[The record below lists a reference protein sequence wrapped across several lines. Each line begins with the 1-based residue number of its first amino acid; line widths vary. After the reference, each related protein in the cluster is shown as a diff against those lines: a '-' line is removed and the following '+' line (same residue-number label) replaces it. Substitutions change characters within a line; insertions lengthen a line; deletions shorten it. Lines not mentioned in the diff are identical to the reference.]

1 MLGFFD
7 MILLVDILFYC
18 NVFILVFGFGIFC
31 WGSFIWGVVL
41 GNCVFFGGGG
51 GGGIFVGFFGG
62 GGGGGILGV
71 GGGGGGG
78 GGVIFGGGGG
88 GGGGGGVFL
97 VEIFLFEVSFG
108 RGVLLVC
115 FGDNI
120 CVFFLWW

>member
-51 GGGIFVGFFGG
+51 GGGILVGFF
-62 GGGGGILGV
+62 
-71 GGGGGGG
+71 
-78 GGVIFGGGGG
+78 G

>member
-51 GGGIFVGFFGG
+51 
-62 GGGGGILGV
+62 
-71 GGGGGGG
+71 
-78 GGVIFGGGGG
+78 
-88 GGGGGGVFL
+88 VFL